1 MIKEYFY
8 RQRMKKKGYSN
19 LPKVSKEAILTYKTT
34 TKSGKYMT
42 DFQILKKLL
51 RNYQIAESIV
61 INDSGTEI
69 LRYGNLQLD
78 LDITNNTIVSITN
91 FKGKCDKKYHF
102 NIELKESLIKVFEVE

>member
-8 RQRMKKKGYSN
+8 RQRMKKKGYEN

-51 RNYQIAESIV
+51 RDYQMAESIV
-61 INDSGTEI
+61 INDSGIQI

-78 LDITNNTIVSITN
+78 VDITSNTIVSITN
-91 FKGKCDKKYHF
+91 FKGRCDNRYYPNTKV
-102 NIELKESLIKVFEVE
+102 KESLIKVFEVE